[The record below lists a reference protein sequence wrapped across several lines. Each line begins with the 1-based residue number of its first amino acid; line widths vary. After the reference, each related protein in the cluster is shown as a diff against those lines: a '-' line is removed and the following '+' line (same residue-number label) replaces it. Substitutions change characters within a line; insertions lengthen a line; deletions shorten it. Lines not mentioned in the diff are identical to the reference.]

1 MSVSK
6 KIKNNGKGI
15 VFWITGYP
23 GSGKSEISDLL
34 YNKIQKR
41 YGKTVKFSGDD
52 LRLLL
57 NLKGY
62 SKKKREK
69 IGLLYHEIC
78 ERFSSKGVNVLIDVV
93 CLIESVRK
101 RNRKNINN
109 YFEIYIKTDFKK
121 IVKRKQKYFYKE
133 KNKNVWGYDLKAELP
148 KNPDITQIN
157 RFNRS
162 LSSLSKEIFNKIKKK
177 IC

>member
-62 SKKKREK
+62 SKKK
-69 IGLLYHEIC
+69 
-78 ERFSSKGVNVLIDVV
+78 KGENWAFI
-93 CLIESVRK
+93 S
-101 RNRKNINN
+101 
-109 YFEIYIKTDFKK
+109 
-121 IVKRKQKYFYKE
+121 
-133 KNKNVWGYDLKAELP
+133 
-148 KNPDITQIN
+148 
-157 RFNRS
+157 
-162 LSSLSKEIFNKIKKK
+162 
-177 IC
+177 